1 MLKEDVQQQNNKYT
15 HKQNY
20 TGKERGNKGT
30 IPTSAELQAEDYK

>member
-15 HKQNY
+15 HKNNC

-30 IPTSAELQAEDYK
+30 IPTSAELQVENYK